1 MRREADEDEGAPF
14 IFSEGLQN
22 HVYLLFYVIL
32 IKA

>member
-1 MRREADEDEGAPF
+1 MRREADEDEGTF
-14 IFSEGLQN
+14 EGLQN